1 MKTTAPTAAPSAAQA
16 AVQEHCLHFACEGQ
30 PLLGL
35 LSEPGAGQV
44 VADTGVLIVVG
55 GPQYRAGAHRQFTL
69 LARVLAAAGYP
80 VLRFDVRGMGDS
92 PGAQRSFE
100 ALHEDVHA
108 AVAAL
113 LHARTGLRRVVLW
126 GLCDGAS
133 AALLALQARP
143 APAVAGLVL
152 LNPWVRSAAS
162 LAQAQVKHYY
172 RQRLLQADFWR
183 KLLRGGVAGKALKDL
198 WQNLR
203 TARQG
208 RKAAAGSA
216 AATAPAGFQQRMAQ
230 AWQGFAGPVLL
241 LLSEHDTTAQEFS
254 EYVQGC
260 SRWQAA
266 LRQRPPQRVALAGAD
281 HTCSS
286 PEAQAAAEQATLAW
300 LQQHFAPPVA
310 APGPRRQLQEAT

>member
-1 MKTTAPTAAPSAAQA
+1 MKPGSPQ
-16 AVQEHCLHFACEGQ
+16 AVQEHCLSIACEGTA
-30 PLLGL
+30 LIGV
-35 LSEPGAGQV
+35 LSEPAPGATT
-44 VADTGVLIVVG
+44 VADTAVLVVVG

-69 LARVLAAAGYP
+69 LARVLAAAGFP

-100 ALHEDVHA
+100 ALHEDIHA
-108 AVAAL
+108 AIAAL
-113 LHARTGLRRVVLW
+113 MQARPALRQVVLW

-152 LNPWVRSAAS
+152 LNPWVRNPIS

-198 WQNLR
+198 WHNLR
-203 TARQG
+203 TARNG
-208 RKAAAGSA
+208 RRASVAAGGP
-216 AATAPAGFQQRMAQ
+216 APFQQRMAQ

-241 LLSEHDTTAQEFS
+241 LLSEQDTTAQEFS
-254 EYVQGC
+254 EHVQAC
-260 SRWQAA
+260 PHWQAA
-266 LRQRPPQRVALAGAD
+266 LRQHPEQRVLLAGAD

-300 LQQHFAPPVA
+300 LNQQFPA
-310 APGPRRQLQEAT
+310 AALPAASPRPQALETS

>member
-1 MKTTAPTAAPSAAQA
+1 MTAHPSNQA
-16 AVQEHCLHFACEGQ
+16 VESCLQFDCEGQ
-30 PLLGL
+30 RLLGVL
-35 LSEPGAGQV
+35 TEPAPDSATPAGS
-44 VADTGVLIVVG
+44 TGVLVVVG

-69 LARVLAAAGYP
+69 LARQLAAAGYP

-100 ALHEDVHA
+100 ALDADVHA
-108 AVAAL
+108 AVQAL
-113 LHARTGLRRVVLW
+113 LQARPGLRSVVLW

-143 APAVAGLVL
+143 HPAVAGLCL

-183 KLLRGGVAGKALKDL
+183 KLLRGGVALQAARDL
-198 WQNLR
+198 LHNLR
-203 TARQG
+203 TARGARAAQPAG
-208 RKAAAGSA
+208 AAGGQAAAS
-216 AATAPAGFQQRMAQ
+216 FQQRMAQ
-230 AWQGFAGPVLL
+230 GWLGFAGPVLL

-254 EYVQGC
+254 EYTR
-260 SRWQAA
+260 SDALWQRA
-266 LRQRPPQRVALAGAD
+266 LRQRPPQQVQLAAAD

-286 PEAQAAAEQATLAW
+286 PQAQAAAEQATLAW
-300 LQQHFAPPVA
+300 LQRHFSPAGARSVSVPA
-310 APGPRRQLQEAT
+310 A